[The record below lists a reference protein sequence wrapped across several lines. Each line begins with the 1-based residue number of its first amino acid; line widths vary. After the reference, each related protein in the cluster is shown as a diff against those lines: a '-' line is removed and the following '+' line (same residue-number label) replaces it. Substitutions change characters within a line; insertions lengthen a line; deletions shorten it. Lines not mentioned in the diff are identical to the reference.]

1 MKKMIVAL
9 YMGLGII
16 CTVSKAEV
24 RGSDREFKE
33 HISKEFTLTGT
44 ATDATL
50 FIYNISGF
58 IKVEGYQGN
67 KVTLEMDKTITAD
80 DDKNLEIGKKEFR
93 LSFSQE
99 KDSIIAYISSPY
111 DSRPKRRW
119 QFNDD
124 RNDID
129 YNYNVD
135 FTVKVPAGMNL
146 HISTVNDGIITINNV
161 GGTLHVNNVNE
172 QIEIKNARGTTY
184 AHTVNGNVSV
194 SYLNNPPEASS
205 YYTING
211 DINVNYQSDLSADL
225 QFKSMNGDFYTDFP
239 TAQLLPAEVTKEKE
253 KRGDAYV
260 FKLNTSTAVRFG
272 KGGKTFKFETLN
284 GNVYIKKQS

>member
-1 MKKMIVAL
+1 MKKIIFTLLLGM
-9 YMGLGII
+9 GII
-16 CTVSKAEV
+16 CTVSRAEI
-24 RGSDREFKE
+24 RSDGREFKE
-33 HISKEFTLTGT
+33 HMSKEFTLSGT

-58 IKVEGYQGN
+58 IRVEGYSGN
-67 KVTLEMDKTITAD
+67 KVTLEMDKSITAD

-93 LSFSQE
+93 LSFGQE

-111 DSRPKRRW
+111 DSRPRRHW
-119 QFNDD
+119 QYNDD
-124 RNDID
+124 RNEVE

-161 GGTLHVNNVNE
+161 SGNLHVNNVNE
-172 QIEIKNARGTTY
+172 KIDIRNAKGTTY
-184 AHTVNGNVSV
+184 AHTVNGDVTV
-194 SYLNNPPEASS
+194 TYLNNPPEASS

-225 QFKSMNGDFYTDFP
+225 QFKSMNGEFYTNFP
-239 TAQLLPAEVTKEKE
+239 TARMLPASVIKEKE
-253 KRGDAYV
+253 KRGESYV
-260 FKLNTSTAVRFG
+260 YKLNTSTAVRFG
-272 KGGKTFKFETLN
+272 NGGKTFKFETLN